1 MTEKELESHFNR
13 KQIAWLAKN
22 GTTPSHATEE
32 QILASYAQQLY
43 RANQFGD
50 SEKDMEH
57 LLNLIAKP
65 KNVYSTKGIFEAAMP
80 GMKADSTSINEFI
93 EDWSKGN
100 IDSEAPGRL
109 YFKYGPNA
117 MANADK
123 VMKQAAEDKKASKPK
138 VGTAAKILGTVFAP
152 RSLESWE
159 AGKDASWKDIGLD
172 AAENVLMLAPFA
184 GWAGVGAKAMRLGK
198 AGKVIGTALANAAV
212 PHAME
217 ALDAN
222 IYTPEENLDR
232 SVYNEA
238 DAALGTATNIGAPFV
253 LGRTLGRL
261 GRFIG
266 NAKEGTAGA
275 KGLSDVTVE
284 VVDNLK
290 NSNNW
295 KEPTEEALRAV
306 REHNIASTAKA
317 NAAAKNVSEETVE
330 KYNQNLKKMMD
341 AREAVKPAEE
351 IIQAGIFGDG
361 KYNGQYISKNT
372 FDAAQYAA
380 SAAKKDFFDAKKVL
394 DNISPIQQEIIR
406 VEDKYAKTNAAKD
419 YVEAGLLQKRAEDL
433 ERKSNGMGKSVAEL
447 LKDNNKS
454 EIGDILDFS
463 KQLED
468 ADWFDKLH
476 FQNPTKAKALDWGQ
490 QSLESWA
497 VNKYGSKRDATPV
510 LGGVSNLV
518 QSVAPG
524 LDIQKSLQ
532 EHRKENVETER
543 EKLKK
548 SVADKV
554 IGGLDKGELTP
565 DDTKYLEIIRKN
577 PDVLKGM
584 KEGNTPGFRNWY
596 LLRGSD
602 ILRGTELY
610 RPTFE
615 VE

>member
-1 MTEKELESHFNR
+1 MTNEEAIKKEFTPYQR
-13 KQIAWLAKN
+13 RWLAEHGEKVY
-22 GTTPSHATEE
+22 GTQE
-32 QILASYAQQLY
+32 QMLASLADQLY
-43 RANQFGD
+43 AAKVWENT
-50 SEKDMEH
+50 KDVEH
-57 LLNLIAKP
+57 LLSVSSRP
-65 KNVYSTKGIFEAAMP
+65 KKVYSVKDIFSAVNPGTKP
-80 GMKADSTSINEFI
+80 DSTRVDQFV
-93 EDWSKGN
+93 EDWSNGK
-100 IDSEAPGRL
+100 IDGQAAGRL
-109 YFKYGPNA
+109 NVAYG
-117 MANADK
+117 MGGYKNADK
-123 VMKQAAEDKKASKPK
+123 VMKQAAQDKKASKPK

-152 RSLESWE
+152 RSLEAWE
-159 AGKDASWKDIGLD
+159 AGKDASIKDIGLD
-172 AAENVLMLAPFA
+172 AAENLLMLAPFA
-184 GWAGVGAKAMRLGK
+184 GWAGVGAKAMRLGR
-198 AGKVIGTALANAAV
+198 AGKIIGTGLANAVV

-290 NSNNW
+290 KSDNW

-306 REHNIASTAKA
+306 REHNLANTAKA
-317 NAAAKNVSEETVE
+317 NAAAKNVPEETVE
-330 KYNQNLKKMMD
+330 KYNQNVNKIKD
-341 AREAVKPAEE
+341 AHDAAIPAEE
-351 IIQAGIFGDG
+351 VLNAEVFGDG
-361 KYNGQYISKNT
+361 LYNGKRITQEQFK
-372 FDAAQYAA
+372 AAKYAA
-380 SAAKKDFFDAKKVL
+380 SAAKKDFYDAKKVL
-394 DNISPIQQEIIR
+394 DNISPLQQDIIE
-406 VEDKYAKTNAAKD
+406 VENKYAKTNAAKD

-433 ERKSNGMGKSVAEL
+433 EGKSNGMGKSVAEL

-476 FQNPTKAKALDWGQ
+476 FQNPAKAKALDWGQ
-490 QSLESWA
+490 KSLESWA

-584 KEGNTPGFRNWY
+584 GEGNKPGFRNWY

>member
-1 MTEKELESHFNR
+1 MTNEEAIKKEFTPYQR
-13 KQIAWLAKN
+13 RWLAEHGEKVY
-22 GTTPSHATEE
+22 GTQE
-32 QILASYAQQLY
+32 QMLASLADQLY
-43 RANQFGD
+43 AAKVWENT
-50 SEKDMEH
+50 KDVEH
-57 LLNLIAKP
+57 LLSVSSRP
-65 KNVYSTKGIFEAAMP
+65 KKVYSVKDIFSAVNPGTKP
-80 GMKADSTSINEFI
+80 DSTRVDQFV
-93 EDWSKGN
+93 EDWSNGK
-100 IDSEAPGRL
+100 IDGQAAGRL
-109 YFKYGPNA
+109 NVAYG
-117 MANADK
+117 MGGYKNADK
-123 VMKQAAEDKKASKPK
+123 VMKQAAQDKKASKPK

-152 RSLESWE
+152 RSLEAWE
-159 AGKDASWKDIGLD
+159 AGKDASIKDIGLD
-172 AAENVLMLAPFA
+172 AAENLLMLAPFA
-184 GWAGVGAKAMRLGK
+184 GWAGVGAKAMRLGR
-198 AGKVIGTALANAAV
+198 AGKIIGTGLANAVV

-290 NSNNW
+290 KSDNW

-306 REHNIASTAKA
+306 REHNLANTAKA
-317 NAAAKNVSEETVE
+317 NAAAKNVPEETVE
-330 KYNQNLKKMMD
+330 KYNQNVNKIKD
-341 AREAVKPAEE
+341 AHDAAIPAEE
-351 IIQAGIFGDG
+351 VLNAEVFGDG
-361 KYNGQYISKNT
+361 LYNGKRITQEQFK
-372 FDAAQYAA
+372 AAKYAA
-380 SAAKKDFFDAKKVL
+380 SAAKKDFYDAKKVL
-394 DNISPIQQEIIR
+394 DNISPLQQEIIE
-406 VEDKYAKTNAAKD
+406 VENKYAKTNAAKD

-433 ERKSNGMGKSVAEL
+433 EGKSNGMGKSVAEL

-476 FQNPTKAKALDWGQ
+476 FQNPAKAKALDWGQ
-490 QSLESWA
+490 KSLESWA

-543 EKLKK
+543 EKLNK

-584 KEGNTPGFRNWY
+584 GEGNKPGFRNWY
-596 LLRGSD
+596 RLRGSD

>member
-13 KQIAWLAKN
+13 KQIAWLAEN

-32 QILASYAQQLY
+32 QILADYAQQLY

-57 LLNLIAKP
+57 LLSLIAKP
-65 KNVYSTKGIFEAAMP
+65 KNVYSAKEIFGAAMP
-80 GMKADSTSINEFI
+80 GMKADSTNINDFI
-93 EDWSKGN
+93 EDWNKGN
-100 IDSEAPGRL
+100 ISPEAPGRL
-109 YFKYGPNA
+109 YFKYGQNA

-159 AGKDASWKDIGLD
+159 AGKDASVKDIGLD
-172 AAENVLMLAPFA
+172 AAENVLMLLPLA
-184 GWAGVGAKAMRLGK
+184 GWAGVGAKAMRMGK
-198 AGKVIGTALANAAV
+198 AGKVIGTTLANTVV
-212 PHAME
+212 PHVME

-222 IYTPEENLDR
+222 IYKPEENVDR

-238 DAALGTATNIGAPFV
+238 DALLGAATNIGAPVV

-275 KGLSDVTVE
+275 QGLSDVTVE
-284 VVDNLK
+284 IVDNLK
-290 NSNNW
+290 KSKNW
-295 KEPTEEALRAV
+295 KEPTEEAIKAV
-306 REHNIASTAKA
+306 REHNLANTAKA
-317 NAAAKNVSEETVE
+317 NAAAKNVPEETVE
-330 KYNQNLKKMMD
+330 KYTKARKTQEDAIQTYKIASDILDAEATNRLYKGEPVTKASYEIANWLK
-341 AREAVKPAEE
+341 VNAENDW
-351 IIQAGIFGDG
+351 QKAG
-361 KYNGQYISKNT
+361 KALNE
-372 FDAAQYAA
+372 
-380 SAAKKDFFDAKKVL
+380 V
-394 DNISPIQQEIIR
+394 SPIQKTVID
-406 VEDKYAKTNAAKD
+406 VENKYAKTNAAKD

-433 ERKSNGMGKSVAEL
+433 EEKANGMGKSVAEL

-463 KQLED
+463 KQLEN

-476 FQNPTKAKALDWGQ
+476 FQNPAKAKALDWGK

-518 QSVAPG
+518 QSVIPG
-524 LDIQKSLQ
+524 LDIQKSMQ
-532 EHRKENVETER
+532 EYRKENVETER
-543 EKLKK
+543 KKLKK
-548 SVADKV
+548 SIADKV

-565 DDTKYLEIIRKN
+565 DDTKYLEIIRNN

>member
-1 MTEKELESHFNR
+1 MTNEEAIKKEFTPYQR
-13 KQIAWLAKN
+13 RWLAEHGEKVY
-22 GTTPSHATEE
+22 GTQE
-32 QILASYAQQLY
+32 QMLASLADQLY
-43 RANQFGD
+43 AAKVWENT
-50 SEKDMEH
+50 KDVEH
-57 LLNLIAKP
+57 LLSVSSRP
-65 KNVYSTKGIFEAAMP
+65 KKVYSVKDIFSAVNPGTKP
-80 GMKADSTSINEFI
+80 DSTRVDQFV
-93 EDWSKGN
+93 EDWSNGK
-100 IDSEAPGRL
+100 IDGQAAGRL
-109 YFKYGPNA
+109 NVAYG
-117 MANADK
+117 MGGYKNADK
-123 VMKQAAEDKKASKPK
+123 VMKQAAQDKKASKPK

-152 RSLESWE
+152 RSLEAWE
-159 AGKDASWKDIGLD
+159 AGKDASIKDIGLD
-172 AAENVLMLAPFA
+172 AAENLLMLAPFA
-184 GWAGVGAKAMRLGK
+184 GWAGVGAKAMRLGR
-198 AGKVIGTALANAAV
+198 AGKIIGTGLANAVV

-290 NSNNW
+290 KSDNW

-306 REHNIASTAKA
+306 REHNLANTAKA
-317 NAAAKNVSEETVE
+317 NAAAKNVPEETVE
-330 KYNQNLKKMMD
+330 KYNQNVNKIKD
-341 AREAVKPAEE
+341 AHDAAIPAEE
-351 IIQAGIFGDG
+351 VLNAEVFGDG
-361 KYNGQYISKNT
+361 LYNGKRITQEQFK
-372 FDAAQYAA
+372 AAKYAA
-380 SAAKKDFFDAKKVL
+380 SAAKKDFYDAKKVL
-394 DNISPIQQEIIR
+394 DNISPLQQEIIE
-406 VEDKYAKTNAAKD
+406 VENKYAKTNAAKD

-433 ERKSNGMGKSVAEL
+433 EGKSNGMGKSVAEL

-476 FQNPTKAKALDWGQ
+476 FQNPAKAKALDWGQ
-490 QSLESWA
+490 KSLESWA

-543 EKLKK
+543 EKLNK

-584 KEGNTPGFRNWY
+584 GEGNKPGFRNWY